1 MPFAHGK
8 PVPVRPDPVRR
19 GLPALVR
26 AAHVSPAPARRW
38 RHRQQRSRPDLF
50 RPHGSSAIAARR
62 AATPFASAGSALQSL
77 RALNGGPRL
86 SPLST
91 ALSSFLRS
99 SRTKAPSLHPR
110 YQVSPLSGRRRR
122 PAGLTSVRLS
132 NGSYSFPVSRFHQ
145 GVSKKKMR
153 GSYRCRC
160 SRRPVPAT
168 ALARGRLLPAVY
180 PPVSGPSRYPLDR
193 SVEQASSDHQAR
205 VFHLGN
211 FSASWPLLA
220 PSPSLSNHLRQ
231 PTSPAHPAAA
241 RAVTRLSPRFKYYS
255 AVRLLAARP
264 FPLRL
269 STYRVCYPAA
279 TRERDEPSWGHVQ
292 IFRTVPFAHTLV
304 RRVSKN
310 AFAAI
315 VPARP
320 CPVSGPI
327 HHGVRSITARYWQAL
342 QIHQHPALR
351 CFQQCHLAPSL
362 AVSASS

>member
-132 NGSYSFPVSRFHQ
+132 NGSYSFPVSRFHE
-145 GVSKKKMR
+145 GLSKKKMR

-160 SRRPVPAT
+160 SRRLVPAT
-168 ALARGRLLPAVY
+168 ALARGRLVPAVY
-180 PPVSGPSRYPLDR
+180 PPVSGPSRYPLDPSMER
-193 SVEQASSDHQAR
+193 VSSAHEAR
-205 VFHLGN
+205 VFHLSFRDECQAFFAVVAGMTDEFCACPTRSRRRACCAGKPPQLRQRGGSIQGSVN
-211 FSASWPLLA
+211 HENANSHST
-220 PSPSLSNHLRQ
+220 SLS
-231 PTSPAHPAAA
+231 TA
-241 RAVTRLSPRFKYYS
+241 
-255 AVRLLAARP
+255 
-264 FPLRL
+264 
-269 STYRVCYPAA
+269 
-279 TRERDEPSWGHVQ
+279 
-292 IFRTVPFAHTLV
+292 I
-304 RRVSKN
+304 RR
-310 AFAAI
+310 
-315 VPARP
+315 R
-320 CPVSGPI
+320 
-327 HHGVRSITARYWQAL
+327 
-342 QIHQHPALR
+342 ALR
-351 CFQQCHLAPSL
+351 ATTAGRPGAGCRAGRAACA
-362 AVSASS
+362 